1 MYICISIFISFL
13 IQQLYV
19 FNVEHLLVS
28 CIHYLCTSFTCL
40 MWVKLCSSFSGNKM
54 LAHLQEYAH
63 LFFLK
68 MSKTGNMYKWFTG
81 MSISAKIDRFWCC
94 VDRNLFPLFLIS
106 SFHSYW
112 VSIVPVHN
120 IIYIPVT
127 LHVIMQ
133 FVHLWKVL

>member
-40 MWVKLCSSFSGNKM
+40 IWVKLCSSFSGNEM

-63 LFFLK
+63 LFYFIFSDFWKWAKQWTCINGLLGWPFPQRLTDSDVVLIATFFL
-68 MSKTGNMYKWFTG
+68 
-81 MSISAKIDRFWCC
+81 SI
-94 VDRNLFPLFLIS
+94 FLIS
-106 SFHSYW
+106 SFHSHCRKHTRSS
-112 VSIVPVHN
+112 V
-120 IIYIPVT
+120 II
-127 LHVIMQ
+127 LHGSP
-133 FVHLWKVL
+133 